1 MILKKKSPCACM
13 YRQNL
18 ANIVIIRYT
27 DKIRNLPRGIDLQIW
42 VQLVPNIFRMYFSRS
57 RYFPLKLPLAFVD
70 FASSLPYRLW

>member
-1 MILKKKSPCACM
+1 M

-42 VQLVPNIFRMYFSRS
+42 VQLVPNI
-57 RYFPLKLPLAFVD
+57 
-70 FASSLPYRLW
+70 SSVLL